1 MGEHFSPTRR
11 FRANMG
17 FSRQSR
23 RVSVIFFLA
32 LHPIDMKSTN
42 LEDAAAAQTLA
53 DEEIARRVLS
63 GEVGL
68 YELLMR
74 RHNQLVY
81 RSVRSLIR
89 DETEAEDVMQH
100 AYVAAYEAL
109 GSFRGGSMFSTW
121 LVRIAM
127 NEALTRL
134 RRATKFTVLEGGRS
148 QEEIVA
154 EQTTDTSP
162 EDVAERRQMLGILER
177 AIDNLPDIYRSVVM
191 LRDVEGLSTAEAAQ
205 ILDTSED
212 VMKTRLHRAK
222 ALLRERLVAL
232 GEAHVGSAFPFEAP
246 RCNRVVQTVMGRI
259 ANV

>member
-1 MGEHFSPTRR
+1 M
-11 FRANMG
+11 
-17 FSRQSR
+17 
-23 RVSVIFFLA
+23 SVTFLLV
-32 LHPIDMKSTN
+32 LHPMDMKSTN
-42 LEDAAAAQTLA
+42 LEVPAAAQTLS
-53 DEEIARRVLS
+53 DEEIARRVVS
-63 GEVGL
+63 GEVAL

-89 DETEAEDVMQH
+89 DETEVEDVMQH
-100 AYVAAYEAL
+100 AYVAAYQGL
-109 GSFRGGSMFSTW
+109 GSFRGSSMFSTW

-154 EQTTDTSP
+154 EQTTDMSP
-162 EDVAERRQMLGILER
+162 EDVAERRQLLGILER
-177 AIDNLPDIYRSVVM
+177 AIDSLPDMYRTVVM

-205 ILDTSED
+205 MLDTSED
-212 VMKTRLHRAK
+212 VIKTRLHRAK

-232 GEAHVGSAFPFEAP
+232 GEAHVDGAFRFEAP
-246 RCNRVVQTVMGRI
+246 RCNRVVQNVMATITKG
-259 ANV
+259 